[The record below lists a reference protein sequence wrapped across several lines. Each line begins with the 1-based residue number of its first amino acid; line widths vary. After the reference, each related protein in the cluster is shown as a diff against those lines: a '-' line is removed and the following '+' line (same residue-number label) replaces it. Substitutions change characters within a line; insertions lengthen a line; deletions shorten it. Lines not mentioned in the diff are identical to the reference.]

1 MLDVWLMEFAK
12 GIGMMFTLPFLYIAL
27 AMIFIVSGKR
37 VKEERAAFGTR
48 IFDRF
53 TEWKGTWGTSLI
65 SGLLLSMMAVA
76 GGMVFSYPLLL
87 LIAGILL
94 IVSLTGKLS
103 WYSSAYTLGLSYLV
117 LLVIPYLPESVQR
130 YDWVGTLQETPL
142 HTLAVLMA
150 VLLLTESILMLR
162 TSTAHTYPE
171 RLKGTRGMWIGQHR
185 SRRMTIVPFLALF
198 PAGMIEPFA
207 PWWPMISLGGDPYGL
222 ILIPFVMGWEWKA
235 RGQSPI
241 VAAKTMGRHI
251 FLLSI
256 VILGLAVGSFFIGV
270 LSLAAVMIGFV
281 GREFIFVLHRMREE
295 KAPFFSS
302 TKKGI
307 RILGVIPGSPA
318 DQMGLTPGEVI
329 ERVNAIPV
337 RRENQFYEALQNSGA
352 FTKMEVRD
360 EWGENRYVQRAMYE
374 GEHYELGL
382 VFVEPA
388 THEESVGFF

>member
-1 MLDVWLMEFAK
+1 MDVWLMEVAK
-12 GIGMMFTLPFLYIAL
+12 GMGMMVTLPFLYIAL

-53 TEWKGTWGTSLI
+53 TEWKGTWGTALI
-65 SGLLLSMMAVA
+65 SGLVLSVLAV
-76 GGMVFSYPLLL
+76 GGGVVFSYPLLL

-94 IVSLTGKLS
+94 LVSLTGRLS

-117 LLVIPYLPESVQR
+117 LLVIPYLPESVR
-130 YDWVGTLQETPL
+130 SYEWIGVLQETPL
-142 HTLAVLMA
+142 HTLAVVMA

-162 TSTAHTYPE
+162 TTASLTYPE

-198 PAGMIEPFA
+198 PGGMIEPFA
-207 PWWPMISLGGDPYGL
+207 PWWPLVSFGGETYGL

-235 RGQSPI
+235 RGQSPV
-241 VAAKTMGRHI
+241 VAAKTMGRHV
-251 FLLSI
+251 FLLSLL
-256 VILGLAVGSFFIGV
+256 VLGLAIGSFFIGV
-270 LSLAAVMIGFV
+270 LSLAAVMIGLI

-295 KAPFFSS
+295 RTPFFSS

-307 RILGVIPGSPA
+307 RILGVIPRSPA

-337 RRENQFYEALQNSGA
+337 RTENQFYEALQNSGA

-388 THEESVGFF
+388 THEASLGIF

>member
-1 MLDVWLMEFAK
+1 MDVWLMEVAK
-12 GIGMMFTLPFLYIAL
+12 GMGMMVTLPFLYIAL

-53 TEWKGTWGTSLI
+53 TEWKGTWGTAVI
-65 SGLLLSMMAVA
+65 SGLILSVLAV
-76 GGMVFSYPLLL
+76 GGGVVFSYPLLL

-94 IVSLTGKLS
+94 LVSLTGRLS

-117 LLVIPYLPESVQR
+117 LLVLPYLPESVR
-130 YDWVGTLQETPL
+130 GYEWIGVLQETPL
-142 HTLAVLMA
+142 HTLAGVMA

-162 TSTAHTYPE
+162 TTASLTYPE

-198 PAGMIEPFA
+198 PGGMIEPFA
-207 PWWPMISLGGDPYGL
+207 PWWPLVSFGGETYGL

-235 RGQSPI
+235 RGQSPV
-241 VAAKTMGRHI
+241 VAAKTMGRHV
-251 FLLSI
+251 FLLSLL
-256 VILGLAVGSFFIGV
+256 VLGLAAGSFFIGV
-270 LSLAAVMIGFV
+270 LSLAAVMIGLI

-295 KAPFFSS
+295 KTPFFSS

-307 RILGVIPGSPA
+307 RILGVIPRSPA

-337 RRENQFYEALQNSGA
+337 RTENQFYEALQNSGA

-388 THEESVGFF
+388 THEASLGIF